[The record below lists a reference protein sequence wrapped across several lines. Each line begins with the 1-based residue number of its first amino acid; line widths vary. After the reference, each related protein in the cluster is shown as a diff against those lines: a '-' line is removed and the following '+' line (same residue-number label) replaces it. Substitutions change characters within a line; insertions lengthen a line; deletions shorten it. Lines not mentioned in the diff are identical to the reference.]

1 MGFYEKLK
9 NCTTREEVR
18 ASFFEE
24 TGLVFPLKQKF
35 DSTEQVLYIF
45 RKERRFLPPKGIAS
59 PLAQALYVLRE
70 LKYGGAA
77 LSAAAVRVLR
87 VPRGGLYRSHAAL
100 RAVLRPPKGRKIRL
114 GPHTPFAL
122 S

>member
-1 MGFYEKLK
+1 MGIYEKLK

-45 RKERRFLPPKGIAS
+45 R
-59 PLAQALYVLRE
+59 
-70 LKYGGAA
+70 
-77 LSAAAVRVLR
+77 
-87 VPRGGLYRSHAAL
+87 
-100 RAVLRPPKGRKIRL
+100 
-114 GPHTPFAL
+114 
-122 S
+122 